1 VAGANRAGATGQS
14 LQTHQAREDEHQHA
28 AEAAAAGHFG
38 LPSRRAMTAWF
49 AAFTVYAGVTILT
62 GHADGT
68 WAAWACGGYAVT
80 TILLLVTR
88 SWVVPLTAAVGGTL
102 IAPLLW
108 LITKAAPTGEVVVI
122 SQSANYLLKHG
133 TPYLPQSLLTSWT
146 SYNPYLPFMEI
157 FGLPR
162 AAGLTGVLGDP
173 RIWTTL
179 VTITALAVAFTVVSP
194 HRIRDCRQCRSRLA
208 WLTTVAT
215 VSPVIAFPLSVG
227 VTDPPVIAL
236 TCLTLALAYRGRLV
250 RAGLVLALACAM
262 KTTAWAVIP
271 VLAVMAWVRYSP
283 RVAARFTASAIGLT
297 IILAAAAA
305 PAALATATAVNA
317 VKQNL
322 IDYPFGT
329 TKYKTPAQ
337 SPLPG
342 HLIAELGPAG
352 HTAAVALMV
361 IAVVAFA
368 AWLLL
373 RPPRDVG
380 DATFRLAVG
389 YAVLFTLDPSTR
401 FGYYAYPLALLGWLA
416 LTSSETGPQEFPW
429 LTALAARL
437 RLPRQTPLGA
447 DPPARQVGA
456 LGGGEGIGLGAQGR
470 EDHAGR
476 LGVDVRRHRVNVG
489 GQPLRLSREPG
500 QRQRLDAERQVHHLG
515 RMAVGGDQVDH
526 PPLGQ

>member
-1 VAGANRAGATGQS
+1 VDSESVTGANGARATGQP
-14 LQTHQAREDEHQHA
+14 LQAHLAREDENQHA
-28 AEAAAAGHFG
+28 AEEASAGHFG
-38 LPSRRAMTAWF
+38 LPSRRAMTMWF

-80 TILLLVTR
+80 TILLLVT
-88 SWVVPLTAAVGGTL
+88 SGWVVPLAAAVGGAL
-102 IAPLLW
+102 IAPLFW
-108 LITKAAPTGEVVVI
+108 LITNAAPTGEVVVI
-122 SQSANYLLKHG
+122 SQSASYLLKHG

-146 SYNPYLPFMEI
+146 SYNPYLPFMQI

-162 AAGLTGVLGDP
+162 AAGLAGVLGDP

-179 VTITALAVAFTVVSP
+179 VTIAALAVAFVVVSP
-194 HRIRDCRQCRSRLA
+194 HRIRDCGQCRSRLA
-208 WLTTVAT
+208 WLTTVAV

-250 RAGLVLALACAM
+250 GAGLALALACAM

-271 VLAVMAWVRYSP
+271 VLAVMAWARYSP
-283 RVAARFTASAIGLT
+283 RVAARFTAAAIGLT
-297 IILAAAAA
+297 VILAAAAA
-305 PAALATATAVNA
+305 PAALASASAVNA

-322 IDYPFGT
+322 VDYPLGT

-361 IAVVAFA
+361 VALVAFA

-373 RPPRDVG
+373 RPPRDVR
-380 DATFRLAVG
+380 DATFRLAVL
-389 YAVLFTLDPSTR
+389 YAALFTLDPSTR

-416 LTSSETGPQEFPW
+416 LTPAETGLPEFPW
-429 LTALAARL
+429 LTGLAARL
-437 RLPRQTPLGA
+437 PHGTRSR
-447 DPPARQVGA
+447 
-456 LGGGEGIGLGAQGR
+456 AQ
-470 EDHAGR
+470 
-476 LGVDVRRHRVNVG
+476 
-489 GQPLRLSREPG
+489 P
-500 QRQRLDAERQVHHLG
+500 
-515 RMAVGGDQVDH
+515 
-526 PPLGQ
+526 

>member
-1 VAGANRAGATGQS
+1 VTGANGARAAGQS
-14 LQTHQAREDEHQHA
+14 LQAHPARSGEHQHA
-28 AEAAAAGHFG
+28 AEEASAGHFG
-38 LPSRRAMTAWF
+38 LPSRRAMTVWF

-80 TILLLVTR
+80 TILLLVT
-88 SWVVPLTAAVGGTL
+88 SGWVVPLAAALGGAL
-102 IAPLLW
+102 IAPLFW
-108 LITKAAPTGEVVVI
+108 LITNAAPTGEVVVI

-146 SYNPYLPFMEI
+146 SYNPYLPFMQI

-162 AAGLTGVLGDP
+162 AAGLAGVLGDP

-179 VTITALAVAFTVVSP
+179 LTIVALAAAFAVVSP

-208 WLTTVAT
+208 WLTTVAV

-250 RAGLVLALACAM
+250 WAGLALALACAM

-283 RVAARFTASAIGLT
+283 GVAARFTGAAIGLT
-297 IILAAAAA
+297 VILAAAAA
-305 PAALATATAVNA
+305 PAALATASAVNA

-322 IDYPFGT
+322 VDYPLGT

-352 HTAAVALMV
+352 HTAAVVLMV
-361 IAVVAFA
+361 IALVAFA

-373 RPPRDVG
+373 RPPRDVR
-380 DATFRLAVG
+380 DATFRLAVL
-389 YAVLFTLDPSTR
+389 YAALFTLDPSTR
-401 FGYYAYPLALLGWLA
+401 FGYFAYPLALLGWLA
-416 LTSSETGPQEFPW
+416 LTPAENGYPDFSW
-429 LTALAARL
+429 LTGLTGLAARL
-437 RLPRQTPLGA
+437 PRWM
-447 DPPARQVGA
+447 RSR
-456 LGGGEGIGLGAQGR
+456 AQ
-470 EDHAGR
+470 A
-476 LGVDVRRHRVNVG
+476 
-489 GQPLRLSREPG
+489 
-500 QRQRLDAERQVHHLG
+500 
-515 RMAVGGDQVDH
+515 
-526 PPLGQ
+526 

>member
-1 VAGANRAGATGQS
+1 VDSESVPGAKGAGATGQS
-14 LQTHQAREDEHQHA
+14 LQTHHAPEDEHQHA
-28 AEAAAAGHFG
+28 AGAAAAGHFG
-38 LPSRRAMTAWF
+38 LPGRRAMTAWF

-80 TILLLVTR
+80 TILLLVTK
-88 SWVVPLTAAVGGTL
+88 SWVVPLAAAVGGAL
-102 IAPLLW
+102 IAPLFW
-108 LITKAAPTGEVVVI
+108 LITNAAPTGEVVVI
-122 SQSANYLLKHG
+122 SQSASYLLKHG

-146 SYNPYLPFMEI
+146 SYNPYLPFMQI

-162 AAGLTGVLGDP
+162 AAGLAGVLGDP

-194 HRIRDCRQCRSRLA
+194 HRIRDCRQCRSRLV

-250 RAGLVLALACAM
+250 WAGLVLALACAM

-283 RVAARFTASAIGLT
+283 RVAARFTGAAVGLT
-297 IILAAAAA
+297 VVLAAAGA
-305 PAALATATAVNA
+305 PAALASAAAVNA

-322 IDYPFGT
+322 IDYPLGT

-342 HLIAELGPAG
+342 HLIAELGPVG
-352 HTAAVALMV
+352 HAAVVALMV

-368 AWLLL
+368 AWILL
-373 RPPRDVG
+373 RPPRDVR
-380 DATFRLAVG
+380 DAAFRLAVG
-389 YAVLFTLDPSTR
+389 YAVLFTLDPTTR

-416 LTSSETGPQEFPW
+416 LTPSESEVDDFPW
-429 LTALAARL
+429 LTRLISRFRSRAA
-437 RLPRQTPLGA
+437 
-447 DPPARQVGA
+447 
-456 LGGGEGIGLGAQGR
+456 
-470 EDHAGR
+470 
-476 LGVDVRRHRVNVG
+476 
-489 GQPLRLSREPG
+489 S
-500 QRQRLDAERQVHHLG
+500 
-515 RMAVGGDQVDH
+515 
-526 PPLGQ
+526 

>member
-1 VAGANRAGATGQS
+1 VPGADGAAAAGQS
-14 LQTHQAREDEHQHA
+14 VQTTPPAPAVEHAHA
-28 AEAAAAGHFG
+28 ADAANTASAGHFG
-38 LPSRRAMTAWF
+38 LPGRRAMTCWF

-62 GHADGT
+62 RHADGT

-80 TILLLVTR
+80 TVLLLVTR
-88 SWVVPLTAAVGGTL
+88 SWVVPLAAAAGGAL
-102 IAPLLW
+102 IAPLFW
-108 LITKAAPTGEVVVI
+108 LITNAAPTGEVVVI
-122 SQSANYLLKHG
+122 SQSASYLLKHG

-146 SYNPYLPFMEI
+146 SYNPYLPFMQI

-162 AAGLTGVLGDP
+162 AAGLAGVLGDP

-179 VTITALAVAFTVVSP
+179 GTIAALAAAFTVVSP
-194 HRIRDCRQCRSRLA
+194 HRVRDCHQCRNRLA
-208 WLTTVAT
+208 WLTTVAV
-215 VSPVIAFPLSVG
+215 VSPVIAFPLAVG

-250 RAGLVLALACAM
+250 WAGLVLASACAM

-283 RVAARFTASAIGLT
+283 RAAARFTGSAIGLT
-297 IILAAAAA
+297 VILAAAAA
-305 PAALATATAVNA
+305 PAALASATAVNA

-322 IDYPFGT
+322 VDYPLGT

-373 RPPRDVG
+373 RPPSDVRD
-380 DATFRLAVG
+380 AAFRLAVG
-389 YAVLFTLDPSTR
+389 YAALFTLDPSTR

-416 LTSSETGPQEFPW
+416 LTPSETGARKFPW
-429 LTALAARL
+429 LAALAR
-437 RLPRQTPLGA
+437 RLPHRTQLS
-447 DPPARQVGA
+447 PPVSPR
-456 LGGGEGIGLGAQGR
+456 ISR
-470 EDHAGR
+470 
-476 LGVDVRRHRVNVG
+476 VRRV
-489 GQPLRLSREPG
+489 PG
-500 QRQRLDAERQVHHLG
+500 TA
-515 RMAVGGDQVDH
+515 
-526 PPLGQ
+526 

>member
-1 VAGANRAGATGQS
+1 
-14 LQTHQAREDEHQHA
+14 
-28 AEAAAAGHFG
+28 
-38 LPSRRAMTAWF
+38 MTAWF

-62 GHADGT
+62 RHADGT

-80 TILLLVTR
+80 TIALLVTR
-88 SWVVPLTAAVGGTL
+88 SWVIPLTMAVAGAL
-102 IAPLLW
+102 IAPMLW

-133 TPYLPQSLLTSWT
+133 TPYLPPSMITGWT

-179 VTITALAVAFTVVSP
+179 VTIAALAVAFTIVSP
-194 HRIRDCRQCRSRLA
+194 HRVRDCRQCRNRLA
-208 WLTTVAT
+208 WLTTVAV

-262 KTTAWAVIP
+262 KTTAWAAIP

-283 RVAARFTASAIGLT
+283 RAAARFTASAIGLT
-297 IILAAAAA
+297 VILAAVAA
-305 PAALATATAVNA
+305 PAALASATAISA

-322 IDYPFGT
+322 VDYPLGT

-342 HLIAELGPAG
+342 HLIAELGRAG

-368 AWLLL
+368 WWLLR
-373 RPPRDVG
+373 RPPRDVR
-380 DATFRLAVG
+380 DAAVRLAVG

-416 LTSSETGPQEFPW
+416 LTPSETGDQEFGW
-429 LTALAARL
+429 LTTLTT
-437 RLPRQTPLGA
+437 RLPLPRRTPPPNEPSAPLG
-447 DPPARQVGA
+447 RQ
-456 LGGGEGIGLGAQGR
+456 E
-470 EDHAGR
+470 
-476 LGVDVRRHRVNVG
+476 
-489 GQPLRLSREPG
+489 
-500 QRQRLDAERQVHHLG
+500 
-515 RMAVGGDQVDH
+515 
-526 PPLGQ
+526 

>member
-1 VAGANRAGATGQS
+1 VDSESVTGANGARATGQS
-14 LQTHQAREDEHQHA
+14 LQAHLAREDENQHA
-28 AEAAAAGHFG
+28 AEEAAAGHFS
-38 LPSRRAMTAWF
+38 LPSRRAMTVWF

-88 SWVVPLTAAVGGTL
+88 GWVVPLAAAVGGAL
-102 IAPLLW
+102 IAPLFW
-108 LITKAAPTGEVVVI
+108 LITNAAPTGEVVVI
-122 SQSANYLLKHG
+122 SQSASYLLKHG

-146 SYNPYLPFMEI
+146 SYNPYLPFMQI

-162 AAGLTGVLGDP
+162 AAGLAGVLGDP

-179 VTITALAVAFTVVSP
+179 VTIAALAVAFVVVSP
-194 HRIRDCRQCRSRLA
+194 HRIRDCGQCRRRLA
-208 WLTTVAT
+208 WLTTVAV

-250 RAGLVLALACAM
+250 GAGLALALACAM

-283 RVAARFTASAIGLT
+283 RVAARFTAAAIGLT
-297 IILAAAAA
+297 VILAAAAA
-305 PAALATATAVNA
+305 PAALASASAVNA

-322 IDYPFGT
+322 VDYPLGT

-361 IAVVAFA
+361 VALVAFA

-373 RPPRDVG
+373 RPPRDVR
-380 DATFRLAVG
+380 DATFRLAVL
-389 YAVLFTLDPSTR
+389 YAALFTLDPSTR

-416 LTSSETGPQEFPW
+416 LTPAETGYPEFPW
-429 LTALAARL
+429 LTGLTGLAARL
-437 RLPRQTPLGA
+437 PR
-447 DPPARQVGA
+447 RMRSR
-456 LGGGEGIGLGAQGR
+456 AQ
-470 EDHAGR
+470 A
-476 LGVDVRRHRVNVG
+476 
-489 GQPLRLSREPG
+489 
-500 QRQRLDAERQVHHLG
+500 
-515 RMAVGGDQVDH
+515 
-526 PPLGQ
+526 